1 MCTSWS
7 GDMRTI
13 CWFPDC
19 PMPARNSQSS
29 PAIVGA
35 HCGDG
40 HVVRFSCNPSRA
52 PNARQPFPGVQRD
65 PELRS
70 PGCGEEVGGGIAL
83 QLGTGRGAQRALG
96 CPRPN
101 LRDRFQEGSERVRR
115 AGWSKGWYRL
125 EMGFQPDII
134 VTDRDGSDLEM
145 VVKATTAIPDFG
157 IAEGQ
162 LKKYMASMKCSVG
175 MLVSPERL
183 WLYEDR
189 YLDSSDS
196 ITLVDSFDVSKVPD
210 FARFRSE
217 RNSASLFE
225 EKVQSWLE
233 GLRTEAGLRELPPEL
248 RKAVR
253 VYVDPAILNGSIR
266 AAGPRSFQN
275 A

>member
-1 MCTSWS
+1 MV
-7 GDMRTI
+7 I
-13 CWFPDC
+13 
-19 PMPARNSQSS
+19 
-29 PAIVGA
+29 
-35 HCGDG
+35 
-40 HVVRFSCNPSRA
+40 
-52 PNARQPFPGVQRD
+52 RD
-65 PELRS
+65 L
-70 PGCGEEVGGGIAL
+70 
-83 QLGTGRGAQRALG
+83 
-96 CPRPN
+96 
-101 LRDRFQEGSERVRR
+101 ERVE
-115 AGWSKGWYRL
+115 K
-125 EMGFQPDII
+125 
-134 VTDRDGSDLEM
+134 
-145 VVKATTAIPDFG
+145 
-157 IAEGQ
+157 Q
-162 LKKYMASMKCSVG
+162 LKEYMAAMKCPVG
-175 MLVSPERL
+175 ILVSPDRL

-196 ITLVDSFDVSKVPD
+196 IALVDSFDVSKVPD